1 MGMERHAVA
10 LDGPAER
17 MPELRAAPAPRPGG
31 ARART
36 NPRTQFSLLIV
47 RGDGARV
54 LRLNFPRPVVTG
66 TFVVLAV
73 CMAVLG
79 VLVGD
84 WVQLRELTREAK
96 TFSRQITDQRATI
109 DSFNRRVAE
118 LRKEMVGW
126 RELHARIWEPFGP
139 ELTPGRRDRG
149 IGGGAREA
157 DRSPA
162 SLHPQDEIERLAE
175 SVVEQGDNL
184 RALDRLM
191 TRAGKA
197 LAALPS
203 RWPVRGAVN
212 SEFGNRL
219 SPWTQVTEFHGGLD
233 INANQ
238 GTPVRAPAA
247 GTVTFAGAQPEYG
260 ILVIVEH
267 DNDVRSMYGHLS
279 KTSVKQGDWVQR
291 GGVIGFS
298 GNTGRSSGPHLHY
311 EILVKGQPVNP
322 RAYLWD

>member
-1 MGMERHAVA
+1 MQIGMESQGAA
-10 LDGPAER
+10 LGRKD
-17 MPELRAAPAPRPGG
+17 PR
-31 ARART
+31 R
-36 NPRTQFSLLIV
+36 QFSLLLV

-54 LRLNFPRPVVTG
+54 LRVNFPRPVVTG
-66 TFVVLAV
+66 TLAALAICV
-73 CMAVLG
+73 AVLG
-79 VLVGD
+79 GLVGD
-84 WVQLRELTREAK
+84 WVQLRALTREAR
-96 TFSRQITDQRATI
+96 TFSRQIADQRATI

-118 LRKEMVGW
+118 LRKEMGGW

-149 IGGGAREA
+149 IGGGSREA

-162 SLHPQDEIERLAE
+162 SLDQKLDQKEEIERLAE

-219 SPWTQVTEFHGGLD
+219 SPWSQVGEFHGGLD
-233 INANQ
+233 IKASH

-260 ILVIVEH
+260 ILVILEH
-267 DNDVRSMYGHLS
+267 DNDVKSMYGHLS

-311 EILVKGQPVNP
+311 EVLVKGQPVNP